1 MDLTNNNIENVE
13 LLIELVQ
20 ITEQLENTFN
30 YFIPTICDI
39 ASKSQDSTLSQT
51 IKSDI
56 QSLRFMMYD
65 RGSVFKNFKRQ
76 FENDLMQICNH
87 EWITDYIDKT
97 EYESRRIVYCE
108 HCKLTKSECT

>member
-1 MDLTNNNIENVE
+1 MNLNDDNKNIEV
-13 LLIELVQ
+13 LIELVK
-20 ITEQLENTFN
+20 ITEQLENTFE
-30 YFIPTICDI
+30 YLIPTICDI
-39 ASKSQDSTLSQT
+39 ASKSQDSTLAQS

-56 QSLRFMMYD
+56 QSLRFIMYD
-65 RGSVFKNFKRQ
+65 RCSTFKNFKRQ

-108 HCKLTKSECT
+108 YCKLTKSECT